1 MKDLYWYQTVI
12 LHIASIYTGDF
23 ETVIDPSVLQLP
35 PTKNLIRIR
44 RQNCPVGLQFFWI
57 IWSIINFDK
66 LGHYFHRSFCL
77 SWRTVQHLIKK
88 IPLLLTWI
96 FQGTVPLPQTPAIT
110 SVPVHS
116 FLFFRLLFHE
126 ATLSGNWKIAFFIY
140 ISLDVF
146 VVLWLCLSSFPWD
159 SSKMLAV

>member
-77 SWRTVQHLIKK
+77 SWRTIQYLIKK

-116 FLFFRLLFHE
+116 FLQIIVPWSYLVRKLENCLLHLYF
-126 ATLSGNWKIAFFIY
+126 LRCICSLMI
-140 ISLDVF
+140 ISLF
-146 VVLWLCLSSFPWD
+146 IP
-159 SSKMLAV
+159 MG